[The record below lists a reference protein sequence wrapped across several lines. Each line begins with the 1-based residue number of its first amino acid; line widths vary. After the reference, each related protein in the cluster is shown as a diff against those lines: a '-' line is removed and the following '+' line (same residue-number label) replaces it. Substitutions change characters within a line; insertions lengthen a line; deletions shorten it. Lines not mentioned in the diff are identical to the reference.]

1 MRRLRK
7 PGRVVELMGNRC
19 RRHPF
24 EEAEDLCGHCGLPF
38 CGECLVDAFG
48 PKKPPMCIACA
59 VAVAGI
65 RASAGRTPRP
75 RLSVFKRLIGPPSQ
89 TT

>member
-1 MRRLRK
+1 MR
-7 PGRVVELMGNRC
+7 NRC
-19 RRHPF
+19 GRHHF
-24 EEAEDLCGHCGLPF
+24 EEAEDLCGNCGRAF
-38 CGECLVDAFG
+38 CGECLVDALG

-65 RASAGRTPRP
+65 RASAGSSSKLRLPGFKRFVG
-75 RLSVFKRLIGPPSQ
+75 RLSH